1 MPQSIVDLRS
11 EAEMDRKLL
20 TLAGPVGWRV
30 AASVALGV
38 LVTAGYVL
46 QGLFLAF
53 ALRSVF
59 RGGSIRTTIAWI
71 VASVVIVAL
80 RGVLVWAAEIAAQ
93 RTAQGTK
100 DYLRDRLLRKL
111 IALGPGYVA
120 RRQTGDLQTTIVGG
134 VEALEAYYS
143 RYLPAIFVA
152 LIGCTAVIVVL
163 AYVDGRSALLL
174 AAFVVALPLADRLWL
189 RWRMPKSSGIFAAMG
204 AFGAFLL
211 DSLQGVVTLKAFD
224 AAARRRVE
232 LARRA
237 ANLRRESMKTLSV
250 TLIRTGLT
258 GLISL
263 GGVAA
268 MLAFNA
274 WRVAAGDLAPVVLF
288 MTLLLAREAFRPL
301 DRLERAFHTAW
312 AASGAA
318 APIAALL
325 AEEPAIHE
333 PVAPQL
339 RPARADIA
347 FDNVTFAYAEGDAP
361 ALRSASFTVG
371 EHGFVALV
379 GSSGAGK
386 STVVA
391 LLLRFFDPQ
400 AGTIR
405 IGGTDIKE
413 LSLADLHALVSVV
426 SQDTYLFHG
435 TVADNLRIAKLG
447 ASLEEVRAAAKA
459 AHIDDFIDG
468 LPQSYATEIGERG
481 TQLSGG
487 QRQRLAI
494 ARALLKDAPILLL
507 DEATSN
513 VDAASE
519 QVIQQALAAL
529 RQRRTTLVIAHRL
542 STIRQADRIL
552 VLDGGAVGEQGRHDD
567 LVARNGLYSKLVFA
581 QGEAA

>member
-1 MPQSIVDLRS
+1 MR
-11 EAEMDRKLL
+11 EAKMDRKLL
-20 TLAGPVGWRV
+20 ALAGPVAGRV
-30 AASVALGV
+30 AVSVSLGL
-38 LVTAGYVL
+38 LVTSGYLL

-53 ALRSVF
+53 ALAGVF
-59 RGGSIRTTIAWI
+59 RGGTFVTTIAWI
-71 VASVVIVAL
+71 VASVMVVAL
-80 RGVLVWAAEIAAQ
+80 RGVVVWAAEIAAQ

-143 RYLPAIFVA
+143 RYLPAMFVA

-163 AYVDGRSALLL
+163 AYVDWRSALLL
-174 AAFVVALPLADRLWL
+174 AAFVVALPVADQLWL

-211 DSLQGVVTLKAFD
+211 DSLQGVVALKAFD
-224 AAARRRVE
+224 ASARRRVE

-237 ANLRRESMKTLSV
+237 AVLRQESMNTLSV
-250 TLIRTGLT
+250 TLMRTGLT
-258 GLISL
+258 GFISL
-263 GGVAA
+263 GGTAVV
-268 MLAFNA
+268 LAVNA
-274 WRVAAGDLAPVVLF
+274 WRVAMGDLAPVVLF

-301 DRLERAFHTAW
+301 DRLEKAFHTAW
-312 AASGAA
+312 TARSAAT
-318 APIAALL
+318 PIAALL
-325 AEEPAIHE
+325 AEAPAVHE
-333 PVAPQL
+333 PVATKP
-339 RPARADIA
+339 RPARAEITFKD
-347 FDNVTFAYAEGDAP
+347 VTFAYVEGDAP

-371 EHGFVALV
+371 ENGLVALV
-379 GSSGAGK
+379 GPSGAGK

-400 AGTIR
+400 AGSIG
-405 IGGTDIKE
+405 IGGIDIKD

-435 TVADNLRIAKLG
+435 TIEDNLRIAKPE
-447 ASLEEVRAAAKA
+447 ATTEEIRAAAKA
-459 AHIDDFIDG
+459 ANIAEFIDG
-468 LPQSYATEIGERG
+468 LPQRYATEVGERG

-487 QRQRLAI
+487 QCQRLAI

-507 DEATSN
+507 DEATSS

-519 QVIQQALAAL
+519 QAIQRALAML
-529 RQRRTTLVIAHRL
+529 TRRRTTLVIAHRL

-552 VLDGGAVGEQGRHDD
+552 VLDNGTVREEGRHDD
-567 LVARNGLYSKLVFA
+567 LVALNGLYSKLVLA

>member
-1 MPQSIVDLRS
+1 
-11 EAEMDRKLL
+11 MDRKLL
-20 TLAGPVGWRV
+20 VLAGPVGWRV

-38 LVTAGYVL
+38 LVTVGYVL

-53 ALRSVF
+53 ALAVIF
-59 RGGSIRTTIAWI
+59 HGGTVQTTVAWI
-71 VASVVIVAL
+71 VASVLVVAL

-93 RTAQGTK
+93 QTAQGTK
-100 DYLRDRLLRKL
+100 DFLRDRLLRKL
-111 IALGPGYVA
+111 IALGPGFVA
-120 RRQTGDLQTTIVGG
+120 RRQTGDLQTTVVGG

-152 LIGCTAVIVVL
+152 LIGCTTVIIVL
-163 AYVDGRSALLL
+163 AYVDWCSALLL
-174 AAFVVALPLADRLWL
+174 AGFVIALPLADQLWL
-189 RWRMPKSSGIFAAMG
+189 RWRMPKSSPIFAAMG

-224 AAARRRVE
+224 ASARRRVE

-237 ANLRRESMKTLSV
+237 AVLRQESMNTLSV
-250 TLIRTGLT
+250 TLMRTGLT
-258 GLISL
+258 GFISL

-268 MLAFNA
+268 VLALNA

-312 AASGAA
+312 SASGAA

-325 AEEPAIHE
+325 AEEPAVHE
-333 PVAPQL
+333 PAVPKPK
-339 RPARADIA
+339 PARADIV
-347 FDNVTFAYAEGDAP
+347 FDNVSFAYAGGDTP

-371 EHGFVALV
+371 ERGVVALV
-379 GSSGAGK
+379 GPSGAGK

-400 AGTIR
+400 AGSIR
-405 IGGTDIKE
+405 VGGTDIRD

-426 SQDTYLFHG
+426 SQETYLFHG
-435 TVADNLRIAKLG
+435 TVEDNLRIAKPK
-447 ASLEEVRAAAKA
+447 ASLEQIRAAAKA
-459 AHIDDFIDG
+459 AHIHDFIER
-468 LPQSYATEIGERG
+468 LPRGYATEIGERG
-481 TQLSGG
+481 AQFSGG

-507 DEATSN
+507 DEATSS
-513 VDAASE
+513 VDSASE
-519 QVIQQALAAL
+519 RAIQQALAAQS
-529 RQRRTTLVIAHRL
+529 RRRTTLVIAHRL

-552 VLDGGAVGEQGRHDD
+552 VLDGGTVREEGRHDE
-567 LVARNGLYSKLVFA
+567 LVARSGLYAKLVFA
-581 QGEAA
+581 QGETA